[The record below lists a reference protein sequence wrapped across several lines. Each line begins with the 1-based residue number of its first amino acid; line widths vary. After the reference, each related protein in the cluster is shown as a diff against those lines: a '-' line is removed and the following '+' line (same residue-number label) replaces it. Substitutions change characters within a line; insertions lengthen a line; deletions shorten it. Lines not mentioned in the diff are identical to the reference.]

1 MVKKKIDLGF
11 TPSIYQQKIFDF
23 VQHGTGNAII
33 SALAGSGKT
42 LTLVTCMKL
51 IPKTQKCL
59 FLAFNKSIVNTLQE
73 KVKNYSNCYVKTMHS
88 LGFAILRRNLGD
100 NIEKNDY
107 KYRSYIKSNIN
118 ELTSIQDEHL
128 TTSQINEYIDS
139 ITKLVDFA
147 RFNLAQSEN
156 DIEKIARKYD
166 IPINFDE
173 ASVVKKVLK
182 WGKENTNVIDYTDM
196 VWLPVELSLRPIGLQ
211 YDWIFADE
219 VQDFSLVYNQLMF
232 KCFKRGTRFI
242 CVGDKNQC
250 QPYGTKI
257 LMCDGSEKNIEDIK
271 IGDRVVTYWEHDKC
285 HFKHY
290 KTKKDKIERYAS
302 KVTDT
307 KENIA
312 NRLIRIT
319 TESGKVSSYT
329 EEHICY
335 VKFSED
341 TKNKYI
347 VYLMCNNDN
356 MFRIGTCQ
364 FYKLKPK
371 NFALR
376 NRIIAEGCQC
386 AWILKICQNE
396 HEAKIN
402 EAILSYKYSIPQ
414 LIFNPNRAY
423 GKKNTK
429 GFTNDD
435 ISIIYQNLP
444 NTYEQAERLLK
455 DLHLNINFPFV
466 KRNDKNNKA
475 TTYMFTTNA
484 CNLFENFTEVRVFD
498 ENCTR
503 KRTHG
508 EHQKYENIIIGKYE
522 KIIKKEII
530 EGNTKVVSLNVERD
544 HNYVADGI
552 LTHNCING
560 FAGSNPEAFEY
571 LQNYPNTQVFELPI
585 TYRCPTSVVDMA
597 KEYVGN
603 IQAREDAPDG
613 EIRYDCKIKDL
624 KDGDMVLART
634 KAPLLKLYTKLLRKK
649 VQCYIKGSDI
659 GLNLIKMLGNID
671 KEELNQDL
679 TKDGVFVRLFDNLF
693 TERNKLMRNYGLSK
707 DDATLT
713 SNIME
718 RYDSI
723 NSLLTLSERLTTKT
737 KLIKNIENI
746 FKEENNGIILSTI
759 HKAKGLE
766 ADNVYILC
774 RSSMPSK
781 LAHSDWERQQEEN
794 LIYVAITRPKQILGF
809 ISEKEIPASGSSQE
823 PLVILND
830 LRGIEKQVCSILGK
844 EPVPEDDNIELTKM
858 RVKNATKIDEHSSEL
873 PQNTVKLNETKHI
886 KPDDKLLDMLSSYL
900 GNGGDMES
908 LSKFLGK

>member
-1 MVKKKIDLGF
+1 MVKKKIDLGYI
-11 TPSIYQQKIFDF
+11 PSIYQQNIFNF

-73 KVKNYSNCYVKTMHS
+73 KIKNYSNCYVKTMHS

-118 ELTSIQDEHL
+118 ELTSIHDEHL

-219 VQDFSLVYNQLMF
+219 VQDFSLVYNQVMF

-242 CVGDKNQC
+242 CVGD
-250 QPYGTKI
+250 
-257 LMCDGSEKNIEDIK
+257 
-271 IGDRVVTYWEHDKC
+271 
-285 HFKHY
+285 
-290 KTKKDKIERYAS
+290 ERQS
-302 KVTDT
+302 
-307 KENIA
+307 
-312 NRLIRIT
+312 
-319 TESGKVSSYT
+319 
-329 EEHICY
+329 
-335 VKFSED
+335 
-341 TKNKYI
+341 
-347 VYLMCNNDN
+347 
-356 MFRIGTCQ
+356 
-364 FYKLKPK
+364 
-371 NFALR
+371 
-376 NRIIAEGCQC
+376 
-386 AWILKICQNE
+386 
-396 HEAKIN
+396 IN
-402 EAILSYKYSIPQ
+402 
-414 LIFNPNRAY
+414 
-423 GKKNTK
+423 
-429 GFTNDD
+429 
-435 ISIIYQNLP
+435 
-444 NTYEQAERLLK
+444 
-455 DLHLNINFPFV
+455 V
-466 KRNDKNNKA
+466 
-475 TTYMFTTNA
+475 
-484 CNLFENFTEVRVFD
+484 
-498 ENCTR
+498 
-503 KRTHG
+503 
-508 EHQKYENIIIGKYE
+508 
-522 KIIKKEII
+522 
-530 EGNTKVVSLNVERD
+530 
-544 HNYVADGI
+544 
-552 LTHNCING
+552 
-560 FAGSNPEAFEY
+560 FAGSSPEAFQY
-571 LQNYPNTQVFELPI
+571 LCNYPNTHTFELPI

-597 KEYVGN
+597 KEYVEN

-649 VQCYIKGSDI
+649 VQCYIKGADI
-659 GLNLIKMLGNID
+659 GLNLIKMLENID

-830 LRGIEKQVCSILGK
+830 LRSIEKQVCSLLGK
-844 EPVPEDDNIELTKM
+844 EPVPEDDNIELAKM

>member
-118 ELTSIQDEHL
+118 ELTSIQNEHL
-128 TTSQINEYIDS
+128 TTSQVNEYIDS

-156 DIEKIARKYD
+156 EIEKIARRYD

-173 ASVVKKVLK
+173 AFVVKKVLK
-182 WGKENTNVIDYTDM
+182 WGKENPNVIDYTDM

-219 VQDFSLVYNQLMF
+219 VQDFSLLYNQLMF

-242 CVGDKNQC
+242 GVGDERQSINQ
-250 QPYGTKI
+250 
-257 LMCDGSEKNIEDIK
+257 
-271 IGDRVVTYWEHDKC
+271 
-285 HFKHY
+285 
-290 KTKKDKIERYAS
+290 
-302 KVTDT
+302 
-307 KENIA
+307 
-312 NRLIRIT
+312 
-319 TESGKVSSYT
+319 
-329 EEHICY
+329 
-335 VKFSED
+335 
-341 TKNKYI
+341 
-347 VYLMCNNDN
+347 
-356 MFRIGTCQ
+356 
-364 FYKLKPK
+364 
-371 NFALR
+371 
-376 NRIIAEGCQC
+376 
-386 AWILKICQNE
+386 
-396 HEAKIN
+396 
-402 EAILSYKYSIPQ
+402 
-414 LIFNPNRAY
+414 
-423 GKKNTK
+423 
-429 GFTNDD
+429 
-435 ISIIYQNLP
+435 
-444 NTYEQAERLLK
+444 
-455 DLHLNINFPFV
+455 
-466 KRNDKNNKA
+466 
-475 TTYMFTTNA
+475 
-484 CNLFENFTEVRVFD
+484 
-498 ENCTR
+498 
-503 KRTHG
+503 
-508 EHQKYENIIIGKYE
+508 
-522 KIIKKEII
+522 
-530 EGNTKVVSLNVERD
+530 
-544 HNYVADGI
+544 
-552 LTHNCING
+552 
-560 FAGSNPEAFEY
+560 FAGSSTEAFQY
-571 LQNYPNTQVFELPI
+571 LCSYPNTQVFELPI

-603 IQAREDAPDG
+603 IQARENAPVG

-649 VQCYIKGSDI
+649 IQCYIKGSDI
-659 GLNLIKMLGNID
+659 GLNLIKMLENID

-679 TKDGVFVRLFDNLF
+679 TKDGVFVHLFDNLF

-809 ISEKEIPASGSSQE
+809 ISEKEIPVSGAAQD
-823 PLVILND
+823 PIVILNE
-830 LRGIEKQVCSILGK
+830 LKVIEKQVCSILGK

-858 RVKNATKIDEHSSEL
+858 RVKNATKIDELSSKI
-873 PQNTVKLNETKHI
+873 PQNTIKLEVEKTIEPNR
-886 KPDDKLLDMLSSYL
+886 KLIDMLSSYL
-900 GNGGDMES
+900 GNGGDINN
-908 LSKFLGK
+908 LVNFLQK

>member
-118 ELTSIQDEHL
+118 ELTSIQNEHL
-128 TTSQINEYIDS
+128 TTSQVNEYIDS

-156 DIEKIARKYD
+156 EIEKIARRYD

-173 ASVVKKVLK
+173 AFVVKKVLK
-182 WGKENTNVIDYTDM
+182 WGKENPNVIDYTDM

-219 VQDFSLVYNQLMF
+219 VQDFSLLYNQLMF

-242 CVGDKNQC
+242 GVGDERQSINQ
-250 QPYGTKI
+250 
-257 LMCDGSEKNIEDIK
+257 
-271 IGDRVVTYWEHDKC
+271 
-285 HFKHY
+285 
-290 KTKKDKIERYAS
+290 
-302 KVTDT
+302 
-307 KENIA
+307 
-312 NRLIRIT
+312 
-319 TESGKVSSYT
+319 
-329 EEHICY
+329 
-335 VKFSED
+335 
-341 TKNKYI
+341 
-347 VYLMCNNDN
+347 
-356 MFRIGTCQ
+356 
-364 FYKLKPK
+364 
-371 NFALR
+371 
-376 NRIIAEGCQC
+376 
-386 AWILKICQNE
+386 
-396 HEAKIN
+396 
-402 EAILSYKYSIPQ
+402 
-414 LIFNPNRAY
+414 
-423 GKKNTK
+423 
-429 GFTNDD
+429 
-435 ISIIYQNLP
+435 
-444 NTYEQAERLLK
+444 
-455 DLHLNINFPFV
+455 
-466 KRNDKNNKA
+466 
-475 TTYMFTTNA
+475 
-484 CNLFENFTEVRVFD
+484 
-498 ENCTR
+498 
-503 KRTHG
+503 
-508 EHQKYENIIIGKYE
+508 
-522 KIIKKEII
+522 
-530 EGNTKVVSLNVERD
+530 
-544 HNYVADGI
+544 
-552 LTHNCING
+552 
-560 FAGSNPEAFEY
+560 FAGSSTEAFQY
-571 LQNYPNTQVFELPI
+571 LCSYPNTQVFELPI

-603 IQAREDAPDG
+603 IQARENAPVG

-649 VQCYIKGSDI
+649 IQCYIKGSDI
-659 GLNLIKMLGNID
+659 GLNLIKMLENID

-809 ISEKEIPASGSSQE
+809 ISEKEIPVSGAAQD
-823 PLVILND
+823 PIVILNE
-830 LRGIEKQVCSILGK
+830 LKVIEKQVCSILGK

-858 RVKNATKIDEHSSEL
+858 RVKNATKIDELSSKI
-873 PQNTVKLNETKHI
+873 PQNTIKLEVEKTIEPNR
-886 KPDDKLLDMLSSYL
+886 KLIDMLSSYL
-900 GNGGDMES
+900 GNGGDINN
-908 LSKFLGK
+908 LVNFLQK